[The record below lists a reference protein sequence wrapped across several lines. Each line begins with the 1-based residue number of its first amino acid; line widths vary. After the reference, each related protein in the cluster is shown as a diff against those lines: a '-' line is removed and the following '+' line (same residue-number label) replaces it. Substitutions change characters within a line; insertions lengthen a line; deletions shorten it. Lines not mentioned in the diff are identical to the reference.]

1 MNIKRLLLMGLGML
15 LLGSAGLIILHQT
28 IDSPPKIQAQAGAAG
43 QGGPGGPGGFGQPGA
58 PGQPGTPGTYKNLVP
73 PLLEAL
79 ADADEGVRQLAAAT
93 LVKIGADA
101 VPPLVEALK
110 SKDREIRANAAYVLG
125 QLGEQTP
132 ETLQALSKTLK
143 DEDKEVR
150 RRVAFAIHNL
160 VARSEAGGAGAAG
173 PGSLV
178 GGGGEGPLSTVP
190 GGRGGGAPPSGT
202 FAPLDPGLLLPQPP
216 SPPTKTQKPE

>member
-1 MNIKRLLLMGLGML
+1 MNARRLLLMVLGML

-28 IDSPPKIQAQAGAAG
+28 IDSPPTVQA
-43 QGGPGGPGGFGQPGA
+43 QGGPPRGQLGGLDQPAGFGQPGA
-58 PGQPGTPGTYKNLVP
+58 PGQYKNIVP

-110 SKDREIRANAAYVLG
+110 SKDRETRANAAYVLG
-125 QLGEQTP
+125 HLADPAP

-150 RRVAFAIHNL
+150 RRAAFAIHNL
-160 VARSEAGGAGAAG
+160 VARGEAGGPAG
-173 PGSLV
+173 PGAEGLAGA
-178 GGGGEGPLSTVP
+178 GGGGPGLSSLP
-190 GGRGGGAPPSGT
+190 GGRGGALVSGSL
-202 FAPLDPGLLLPQPP
+202 APLDPGLLLPPP
-216 SPPTKTQKPE
+216 NLPMKTQKPE